1 MIPST
6 IRATVVFRS
15 NGQQVARAGY
25 FLTNDGHVYWRNER
39 RGDWRKMCDVDDLIS
54 VRVD

>member
-6 IRATVVFRS
+6 MRATVVFHS
-15 NGQQVARAGY
+15 DGQQVARAGY
-25 FLTNDGHVYWRNER
+25 FLTNDGHVYWRADR
-39 RGDWRKMCDVDDLIS
+39 RGDWRKMCDLDDLIS